1 MASSSS
7 SSSSEPE
14 PDATTPTGAEA
25 GAGYPPLD
33 TPKPV
38 AEGVWV
44 VDGAPIPV
52 LGVPLPVRMAVLRL
66 GGGDLLLHS
75 PIRYGEGLRRALERL
90 GRVRHLVAPNSAH
103 WMFLP
108 DWQRNCPDALVW
120 AAPGLRGRAQ
130 VKRSGLRVDHDL
142 GEVPPAAWAGEVEQA
157 VVPGGLGFAEVAL
170 FHRASGTLLLTDLV
184 LNLEPAKLPPL
195 ARPPLRLLGV
205 TAPDGKAPAYLRR
218 VIGMRRAE
226 AARAAARLVA
236 WKPERVVFAH
246 GRWFERDG
254 AAALRRSLA
263 WLLPPG

>member
-1 MASSSS
+1 MASSR
-7 SSSSEPE
+7 PE
-14 PDATTPTGAEA
+14 PTAAPTGAE
-25 GAGYPPLD
+25 AGYPPLD

-44 VDGAPIPV
+44 VDGAPMRV

-75 PIRYGEGLRRALERL
+75 PVRYDEGLRRALERL

>member
-1 MASSSS
+1 MAG
-7 SSSSEPE
+7 SSSEPDT
-14 PDATTPTGAEA
+14 PAPTGAE
-25 GAGYPPLD
+25 AGYPPLD

-44 VDGAPIPV
+44 VDGAPIRR

-120 AAPGLRGRAQ
+120 AAPGLRDRGQ

-157 VVPGGLGFAEVAL
+157 VVPGGFGFAEVAL
-170 FHRASGTLLLTDLV
+170 FHRASRTLLLTDLV

-195 ARPPLRLLGV
+195 ARPLLRLFGT
-205 TAPDGKAPAYLRR
+205 TAPDGKAPVYLRR

-226 AARAAARLVA
+226 AARAAARLLA
-236 WKPERVVFAH
+236 WEPERVVFAH